1 MIVITSKHLPLPTIP
16 HSQGDC
22 GPHTLYCSSLSS
34 AESICS
40 SAASKLRPSPS
51 AVTLRLFVG
60 DLAHTQGSSPLER
73 REDGW
78 RGLGR
83 AKAPFRASASI
94 WRNCRPKRSATT
106 IRRNCD
112 VVSNGSLAQTS
123 NYFTLR
129 APQCGVRVA
138 ALVTAPCSGPAGQ
151 HGPRPPTPSSG
162 LLRPPSR
169 APLCALNGCRPHPS
183 GRRSNKDHFS
193 SWRGGMSRVPLRL
206 GLGLGSKLGLGLKL
220 GLGSSRR
227 PTPRLA

>member
-1 MIVITSKHLPLPTIP
+1 MIVITSKHLPVPTIP

-151 HGPRPPTPSSG
+151 HGPRPPTVVHCQSG
-162 LLRPPSR
+162 FAYVVPQLTLTTPVLSGGHALRIPRRKAGAGAAPPASR
-169 APLCALNGCRPHPS
+169 TYGS
-183 GRRSNKDHFS
+183 TGKK
-193 SWRGGMSRVPLRL
+193 RGDTASLHHEQPPV
-206 GLGLGSKLGLGLKL
+206 
-220 GLGSSRR
+220 
-227 PTPRLA
+227 